1 MHKNFHSSLQNAIRY
16 QQPEKLKIL
25 LRACKN
31 QEAINAQDEN
41 GKTLLYYAIEDNDTV
56 IELCHILLQHGK
68 AGARS
73 QKKEQHMA
81 LVKAK
86 IKCENPE
93 MQNFSFPEVNTH
105 AITTNCAIL

>member
-16 QQPEKLKIL
+16 QQPENFKIL
-25 LRACKN
+25 LGACKN

-41 GKTLLYYAIEDNDTV
+41 VKTLLYNDTV

-73 QKKEQHMA
+73 QNKEQHMA

-86 IKCENPE
+86 IKYENPE
-93 MQNFSFPEVNTH
+93 MRNFSLPEVNTH